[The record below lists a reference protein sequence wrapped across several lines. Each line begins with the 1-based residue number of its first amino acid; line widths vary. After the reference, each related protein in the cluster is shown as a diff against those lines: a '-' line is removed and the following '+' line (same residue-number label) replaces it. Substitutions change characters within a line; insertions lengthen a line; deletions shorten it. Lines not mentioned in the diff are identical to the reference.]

1 MQPGDGL
8 DDVVERRRA
17 DYRVLARPVPGT
29 GRAASAI
36 LDGMRILV
44 VDDEAVFADGVRIS
58 VGEPEADDH
67 IVAAAV
73 DIQALQ

>member
-1 MQPGDGL
+1 MAG
-8 DDVVERRRA
+8 V
-17 DYRVLARPVPGT
+17 PVPRPFANFVWVPSRPGQED
-29 GRAASAI
+29 AI
-36 LDGMRILV
+36 HDILFAHRIV
-44 VDDEAVFADGVRIS
+44 AKVFADGVRIS